1 MENEMIQKTLCAL
14 IVSVSLIGG
23 AQAQEGY
30 VQITNTKIDPALKNA
45 PLMKPV
51 ETITPTYEGQV
62 PGEEAFLKAVD
73 ILKEHKGSPEGFNLA
88 FKYFKQ
94 SADEGNY
101 LAQREVGT
109 FYMKGE
115 GVKQN
120 STLGLEYL
128 NKASAQGDSVSDVML
143 GAMYVKGWKDIKPN
157 FETANAYFE
166 KAVKRDHDKKLLTYI
181 GQTYLKA
188 GDVGPTFAIPWL
200 ERAAAGDTN
209 GAYLLGR
216 CYLEGVGT
224 PFNEAKGMDNLN
236 KAVAVENPFAMTELG
251 KIYEKGLYGKKK
263 DLEKAYL
270 LYTLSVSAVPEAAE
284 GQTRVGKELKP
295 AQLKKVNQWMMKLS
309 DGIQLYSIL

>member
-1 MENEMIQKTLCAL
+1 MYKKTLCAL
-14 IVSVSLIGG
+14 ILSLGVIAV

-30 VQITNTKIDPALKNA
+30 VQITNTKIDPALKKA
-45 PLMKPV
+45 TFIKPT
-51 ETITPTYEGQV
+51 ETTIPTYEGQI
-62 PGEEAFLKAVD
+62 PGEEAFMKAVD
-73 ILKEHKGSPEGFNLA
+73 ILKEYKGSAEGFNEA
-88 FKYFKQ
+88 FKFFKQ

-143 GAMYVKGWKDIKPN
+143 GATYVKGWKDIKPN
-157 FETANAYFE
+157 FETANTYFE
-166 KAVKRDHDKKLLTYI
+166 KAVLRDHDKKVLTYI
-181 GQTYLKA
+181 GQTYLQA

-200 ERAAAGDTN
+200 ERAAAAGDTN
-209 GAYLLGR
+209 GAYLLAR

-251 KIYEKGLYGKKK
+251 KIYEKGLFGKKK
-263 DLEKAYL
+263 NLEKAYL
-270 LYTLSVSAVPEAAE
+270 LYTLSVSATPEAAE

-295 AQLKKVNQWMMKLS
+295 AQIKKVNHWMMRLS
-309 DGIQLYSIL
+309 DGLSIQKITN